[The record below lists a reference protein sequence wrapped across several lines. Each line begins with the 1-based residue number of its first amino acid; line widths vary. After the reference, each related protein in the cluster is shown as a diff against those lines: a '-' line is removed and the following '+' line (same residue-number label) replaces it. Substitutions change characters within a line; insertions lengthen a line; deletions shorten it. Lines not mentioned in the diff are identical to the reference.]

1 MIKCQVTEN
10 FSLNE
15 FDKIKNIKRKSA
27 DVYGKLYKDDIFECD
42 EKMAKYLGGE
52 NHLNKKVVE
61 IIEIIPEETK
71 EKAKVEEI
79 APKPKTTR
87 KSASK
92 KTRKKTQD

>member
-15 FDKIKNIKRKSA
+15 FDKIKNIKRKSV

-42 EKMAKYLGGE
+42 EDMARYLGGE

-61 IIEIIPEETK
+61 VIEVIPEKDTK
-71 EKAKVEEI
+71 VNKNV
-79 APKPKTTR
+79 PKKKITR
-87 KSASK
+87 KNASK
-92 KTRKKTQD
+92 TSKK